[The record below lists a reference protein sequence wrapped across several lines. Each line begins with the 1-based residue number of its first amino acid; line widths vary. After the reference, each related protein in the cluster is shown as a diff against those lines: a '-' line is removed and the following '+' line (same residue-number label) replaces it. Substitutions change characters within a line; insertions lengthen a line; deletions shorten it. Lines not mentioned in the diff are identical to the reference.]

1 LEKRMMERERVN
13 RPSSEI
19 YVYATN
25 KNFLN
30 IYDALRIDKIKVEV
44 TGYDPETRRQTGHA
58 SAWLD
63 RADARL
69 LTHLVAHRLFA
80 SVTGGKWEKFGG
92 SQREDGSIESRT
104 LVVEWDEGDGGR
116 FARNPYR
123 LTISNGPGKKTSLG
137 AVAPAGK
144 ATSLLSMRLTEPDM
158 IKIMLAVGA
167 YISAYETAHHHRLVA
182 EKVRELDAKLA
193 ERAGQPSRGNAEAE
207 PVAQARVVPFQQRG
221 AQGEAGTRGNSSYER
236 RSTYN
241 AAGVDAPRTGMR
253 TIESESG
260 GLREGRA
267 SRTG

>member
-1 LEKRMMERERVN
+1 MMERERVN

-69 LTHLVAHRLFA
+69 LTHMIAHRIFA

-104 LVVEWDEGDGGR
+104 LLVEWDEGDGGR

-193 ERAGQPSRGNAEAE
+193 ERAGQPSRSNVEAE
-207 PVAQARVVPFQQRG
+207 PEREARVVPFQQRG
-221 AQGEAGTRGNSSYER
+221 AVGEASTRGNARNEGQ
-236 RSTYN
+236 
-241 AAGVDAPRTGMR
+241 AGYDASDPVDKRTRMR
-253 TIESESG
+253 TIAGGNG
-260 GLREGRA
+260 GLREGGA

>member
-1 LEKRMMERERVN
+1 MMERERVN

-123 LTISNGPGKKTSLG
+123 LTISNGPGKKTALG

-193 ERAGQPSRGNAEAE
+193 ERAGQPARGNNEAE
-207 PVAQARVVPFQQRG
+207 PERQARVVPFQQRG
-221 AQGEAGTRGNSSYER
+221 AQGEASTRGNATYEKR
-236 RSTYN
+236 
-241 AAGVDAPRTGMR
+241 AAYSAPGGDGARTGMR
-253 TIESESG
+253 TIAADND

>member
-1 LEKRMMERERVN
+1 MMERERVN
-13 RPSSEI
+13 RPASEI

-69 LTHLVAHRLFA
+69 LTHLVSHRLFA
-80 SVTGGKWEKFGG
+80 AVTGGKWEKFGG

-123 LTISNGPGKKTSLG
+123 LTISNGPGKKTALG

-167 YISAYETAHHHRLVA
+167 YIAAYETAHHHRLVA

-193 ERAGQPSRGNAEAE
+193 ERAGQPGRGASETE
-207 PVAQARVVPFQQRG
+207 PERQARVVPFQQRG
-221 AQGEAGTRGNSSYER
+221 PQGEAVSRGNATYER
-236 RSTYN
+236 RVSYG
-241 AAGVDAPRTGMR
+241 APSGDGPRTSVR
-253 TIESESG
+253 TIADQNV

>member
-1 LEKRMMERERVN
+1 MMERERVN

-63 RADARL
+63 RADVRL

-80 SVTGGKWEKFGG
+80 PVTGGKWEKFGG

-123 LTISNGPGKKTSLG
+123 LTISNGPGKKTALG

-193 ERAGQPSRGNAEAE
+193 ERAGQPSRGNVEAE
-207 PVAQARVVPFQQRG
+207 PEHSSRVVPFQQRG
-221 AQGEAGTRGNSSYER
+221 PQGEASTRGTSSYQGR
-236 RSTYN
+236 GTYS
-241 AAGVDAPRTGMR
+241 ASDADDTRTGIR
-253 TIESESG
+253 TVAG
-260 GLREGRA
+260 QGAGLREGRA